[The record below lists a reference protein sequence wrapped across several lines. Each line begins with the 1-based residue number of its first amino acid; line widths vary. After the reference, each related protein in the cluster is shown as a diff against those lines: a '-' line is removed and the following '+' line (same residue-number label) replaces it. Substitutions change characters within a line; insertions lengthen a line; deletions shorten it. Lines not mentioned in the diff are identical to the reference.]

1 MSSAR
6 AATLDTCIHGVQTM
20 SNSTTAD
27 KTFDIIALG
36 EPMIEFNQLPTDHRM
51 YRQGYG
57 GDTSNFAVAA
67 ARHGARVAYITRI
80 GRDAFG
86 EALLGLWRE
95 EGVDAT
101 GVAVDESANTGLY
114 FVTHSEKGHAFTYL
128 RAASAASRMR
138 REDVP
143 VPLIERARYLHVS
156 GISQAISESACDAVL
171 YAVERARAAG
181 VKVSYDPNLRLKLWD
196 LARAK
201 PVILATA
208 ALSDHFLP
216 SLDDVR
222 RLSGLDD
229 PEAIHEWCLT
239 LGAKA
244 VTLKIGPKGVIA
256 GDGQERWRIPGNPVD
271 AVDATGAGD
280 CFDGAFI
287 ARIAAGDSIPDA
299 ARYANAAAALTTTG
313 YTAIEPIPRPEAVR
327 AMLARAG

>member
-1 MSSAR
+1 
-6 AATLDTCIHGVQTM
+6 M
-20 SNSTTAD
+20 SNATNVGKS
-27 KTFDIIALG
+27 FDIVAMG
-36 EPMIEFNQLPTDHRM
+36 EPMVEFNQLPTDHRM
-51 YRQGYG
+51 YRHGFG

-67 ARHGARVAYITRI
+67 ARQGARVAYITRI

-86 EALLGLWRE
+86 ESLLGLWRD
-95 EGVDAT
+95 EGVDAAGVAIDENAHT
-101 GVAVDESANTGLY
+101 GVY

-128 RAASAASRMR
+128 RAGSAASRMK

-143 VPLIERARYLHVS
+143 TELIERATYLHVS

-171 YAVERARAAG
+171 YAVECARAAG
-181 VKVSYDPNLRLKLWD
+181 VKVSYDPNLRLQLWD
-196 LARAK
+196 LERAK
-201 PVILATA
+201 PNILQIAS
-208 ALSDHFLP
+208 LSDHFLP

-222 RLSGLDD
+222 KLSGLDD
-229 PEAIHEWCLT
+229 PDAIHEWCLT

-244 VTLKIGPKGVIA
+244 VTLKIGPKGVMA
-256 GDGQERWRIPGNPVD
+256 GDGEKRWRVPGNPVE

-313 YTAIEPIPRPEAVR
+313 YTAIDPIPRPAAVK
-327 AMLARAG
+327 AMLARGG